1 MNQMVLVPEHVPG
14 TSHLSPSPGWSMLII
29 VLNNITTSW
38 WCVLSNPK
46 MAILVVCWSPAK
58 LVYVGLTFTGTHL
71 VPKVQTS
78 TVNVW
83 LKSPLSRIDIWD
95 VVVTI
100 TLTIFP
106 ECPNHMALRD
116 IYIYVYIHI
125 CNVGVLGRALKKKKT
140 LCVPLVP
147 IDNNEHQSTLPQ
159 VAPGW
164 SKKTLMKWPKLI
176 WLVYYG

>member
-1 MNQMVLVPEHVPG
+1 MQKSWVILMNQMVLVPEHVPG

-116 IYIYVYIHI
+116 IYIYIHI
-125 CNVGVLGRALKKKKT
+125 CNVGVLGRALKKKKKKRCACP
-140 LCVPLVP
+140 LCPLITMNINLRCP
-147 IDNNEHQSTLPQ
+147 RLPQ
-159 VAPGW
+159 VGV
-164 SKKTLMKWPKLI
+164 KKH
-176 WLVYYG
+176 

>member
-1 MNQMVLVPEHVPG
+1 MTVLLILWITGIEKPLANMQKSWVILMNQMVLVPEHVPG

-95 VVVTI
+95 VVLTI

-116 IYIYVYIHI
+116 IYIHI
-125 CNVGVLGRALKKKKT
+125 CNVGVLGRALKKKKN
-140 LCVPLVP
+140 VVR
-147 IDNNEHQSTLPQ
+147 
-159 VAPGW
+159 APCAHW
-164 SKKTLMKWPKLI
+164 
-176 WLVYYG
+176 